1 MNRLLK
7 TVVALVFVLAVSGL
21 VRAQDDPRMG
31 TWKLNIAKSKFDP
44 AAVRKGET
52 RTYEL
57 SGGKVMVHAEYVRSD
72 GSKQELSFD
81 GTPDGKDHPYTG
93 NPPFFAD
100 TVSVHRSGSEFTSQS
115 KKGGKVLFTTTDSF
129 SADGKTM
136 TLTSKG
142 TNANGGSVNSVRVYE
157 KQ

>member
-7 TVVALVFVLAVSGL
+7 TVAALVFVLAVSGL
-21 VRAQDDPRMG
+21 TRAQDDPRIG
-31 TWKLNIAKSKFDP
+31 TWKLNVAKSKFDP
-44 AAVRKGET
+44 AAARKSET

-57 SGGKVMVHAEYVRSD
+57 SGGKVMVHVEAVRSD
-72 GSKQELSFD
+72 GSKQEVSFD
-81 GTPDGKDHPYTG
+81 GTPDGKDHPYTS
-93 NPPFFAD
+93 NPPFYAD
-100 TVSVHRSGSEFTSQS
+100 TVSISRSGKGFTAQS
-115 KKGGKVLFTTTDSF
+115 KKDGKLVFATTDSF

-142 TNANGGSVNSVRVYE
+142 KTANGESVNSVRVYE

>member
-7 TVVALVFVLAVSGL
+7 TVAALVFVLTTSGL
-21 VRAQDDPRMG
+21 ARAQDDARIG
-31 TWKLNIAKSKFDP
+31 TWKLNVAKSKFDP
-44 AAVRKGET
+44 AAARKSET
-52 RTYEL
+52 RTYEM
-57 SGGKVMVHAEYVRSD
+57 SGSKVMVHSEYERSD
-72 GSKQELSFD
+72 GSKQELSFN
-81 GTPDGKDHPYTG
+81 GTPDGKDYPYTG

-100 TVSVHRSGSEFTSQS
+100 TVSVRRSGKDFLGES
-115 KKGGKVLFTTTDSF
+115 KKGSKVLFTTTDSF

-142 TNANGGSVNSVRVYE
+142 TNEKGQPVNSIRVYE